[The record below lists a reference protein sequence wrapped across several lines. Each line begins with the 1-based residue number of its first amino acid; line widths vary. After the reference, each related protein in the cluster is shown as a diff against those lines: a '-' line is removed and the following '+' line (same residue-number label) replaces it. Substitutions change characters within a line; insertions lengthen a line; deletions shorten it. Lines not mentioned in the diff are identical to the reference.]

1 MSQPGIASFDQVDPQ
16 DIWRKDRDHFLHPW
30 THFNSFKKDGSLVM
44 GRGEGAFVHDISGKR
59 YLDGIAGLWCVNMGY
74 GREEIVAAITD
85 QARRLAFFNPFVDTT
100 NVPAAELAARLAGLA
115 PGIAEPCLLHLR
127 RVDGQRHGGAAD
139 PVLPEPARQAAE
151 APSHLAPRIPIMAAP
166 ISPARSPASRAIAAL
181 ICISS
186 SDWVHHVS
194 SPNVYRRPKG
204 MTVAEFCDHLV
215 DELEAKILEIGP
227 ENVAAFF
234 AEPVLG
240 AGGVIL
246 PPEGYNRRTRE
257 LCRRYD
263 ILYLADEVVT
273 GFGRLGHMFASQDV
287 FGIEP
292 DLLVCAKGLTSGYQ
306 PLGACIFSDEIYE
319 VISAPDPDGWFT
331 NGFTY
336 SGHPV
341 ACAAGLA
348 TIDLMER
355 EDICGHVR
363 RVGPLLEQRL
373 QGLRDLP
380 IVGDVRGSHFM
391 MCVENV
397 ADPATGE
404 PFPEEVNIGKRIS
417 DHCERLGLI
426 VRPIGALNIISPPLI
441 LGEAEI
447 EALAAILR
455 QGIEATMADLAAE
468 GLWRH

>member
-1 MSQPGIASFDQVDPQ
+1 MRLIQYYQSRRGKPQ
-16 DIWRKDRDHFLHPW
+16 KRHLISRHDSYHGSTFL
-30 THFNSFKKDGSLVM
+30 TGS
-44 GRGEGAFVHDISGKR
+44 ISGK
-59 YLDGIAGLWCVNMGY
+59 
-74 GREEIVAAITD
+74 
-85 QARRLAFFNPFVDTT
+85 
-100 NVPAAELAARLAGLA
+100 
-115 PGIAEPCLLHLR
+115 PG
-127 RVDGQRHGGAAD
+127 D
-139 PVLPEPARQAAE
+139 
-151 APSHLAPRIPIMAAP
+151 
-166 ISPARSPASRAIAAL
+166 RSPHLQFID
-181 ICISS
+181 
-186 SDWVHHVS
+186 DWVHHVS

-204 MTVAEFCDHLV
+204 MTVAEFCDHLI

-234 AEPVLG
+234 AELVLG
-240 AGGVIL
+240 AGGVIV
-246 PPEGYNRRTRE
+246 PPEGYNRRSRE

-263 ILYLADEVVT
+263 ILYIADEVVT

-348 TIDLMER
+348 NIALMER

-373 QGLRDLP
+373 QALRDLP

-468 GLWRH
+468 GLWRN